1 MQRKL
6 YCEISHKLTEFAF
19 FLVEY
24 ACHIRRIVGIM
35 LI

>member
-1 MQRKL
+1 ML
-6 YCEISHKLTEFAF
+6 NCEKNHKSTEFAF

-24 ACHIRRIVGIM
+24 AYHIRQIIGIM